1 MRIESKRRNPNPRNL
16 YITTLT
22 MNLMSLLS
30 LFRGNSKKDS
40 KLRSALEVTLDVAI
54 GCIIATMMNYTI
66 LPLYID
72 VIESGEL
79 FGMLQITAW
88 YVIAS
93 YIRKYTI
100 RRWFVNLKRSRK
112 KTRS

>member
-1 MRIESKRRNPNPRNL
+1 
-16 YITTLT
+16 
-22 MNLMSLLS
+22 MNLMSLITLNF
-30 LFRGNSKKDS
+30 LRGSNKKKDS

-54 GCIIATMMNYTI
+54 GCIIATLMNYTI

-72 VIESGEL
+72 VIQNGEL

-93 YIRKYTI
+93 YVRKYTI
-100 RRWFVNLKRSRK
+100 RRWFVNLKQSRK

>member
-1 MRIESKRRNPNPRNL
+1 
-16 YITTLT
+16 
-22 MNLMSLLS
+22 MSLITLNF
-30 LFRGNSKKDS
+30 LRGSNKKKDS

-54 GCIIATMMNYTI
+54 GCIIATLMNYTI

-72 VIESGEL
+72 VIQSGEL

-93 YIRKYTI
+93 YVRKYTI
-100 RRWFVNLKRSRK
+100 RRWFVNLKQSRK

>member
-1 MRIESKRRNPNPRNL
+1 
-16 YITTLT
+16 
-22 MNLMSLLS
+22 MSLITLNF
-30 LFRGNSKKDS
+30 LRGSNKKKDT

-54 GCIIATMMNYTI
+54 GCIIATLMNYTI

-72 VIESGEL
+72 VIQSGEL

-93 YIRKYTI
+93 YVRKYTI
-100 RRWFVNLKRSRK
+100 RRWFVNLKQSRK

>member
-1 MRIESKRRNPNPRNL
+1 MDFMSFIKFDFLKGKPR
-16 YITTLT
+16 
-22 MNLMSLLS
+22 
-30 LFRGNSKKDS
+30 KKDS

-54 GCIIATMMNYTI
+54 GCIIATIMNYTI

-72 VIESGEL
+72 VIQSGEI

-93 YIRKYTI
+93 YVRKYTI
-100 RRWFVNLKRSRK
+100 RRWFVNLKHASK
-112 KTRS
+112 KKATK

>member
-1 MRIESKRRNPNPRNL
+1 MDI
-16 YITTLT
+16 
-22 MNLMSLLS
+22 MSLIRLNF
-30 LFRGNSKKDS
+30 LKGKPRKKDS

-54 GCIIATMMNYTI
+54 GCAIATIMNYTI

-72 VIESGEL
+72 VIQSGEI

-93 YIRKYTI
+93 YVRKYTI
-100 RRWFVNLKRSRK
+100 RRWFVNLKNSK
-112 KTRS
+112 KKKETK

>member
-1 MRIESKRRNPNPRNL
+1 
-16 YITTLT
+16 
-22 MNLMSLLS
+22 MNLMSLITLNF
-30 LFRGNSKKDS
+30 LRGGSKKKDS
-40 KLRSALEVTLDVAI
+40 RLRSALEITIDVAI
-54 GCIIATMMNYTI
+54 GCIIATLMNYTI

-72 VIESGEL
+72 VIQSGEL

-93 YIRKYTI
+93 YVRKYTI
-100 RRWFVNLKRSRK
+100 RRWFVNLKQSRK